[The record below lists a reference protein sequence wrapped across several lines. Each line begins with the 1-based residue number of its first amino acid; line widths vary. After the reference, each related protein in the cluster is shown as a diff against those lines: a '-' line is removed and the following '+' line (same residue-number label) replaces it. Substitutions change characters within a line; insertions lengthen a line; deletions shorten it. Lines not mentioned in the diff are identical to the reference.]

1 MKVTI
6 GLREVQP
13 WGTPEWVTVRATK
26 TLDLYSVIFDPHKFD
41 IVASNDEELI
51 DRITKKLRVLM
62 QKAP

>member
-1 MKVTI
+1 VA
-6 GLREVQP
+6 P
-13 WGTPEWVTVRATK
+13 WGTPETVTVRATK

-41 IVASNDEELI
+41 IAAANDEELM